1 MVFRADATVWSL
13 PPIPDTV
20 PLCEFIFDER
30 YGRRPMAESLDPFIC
45 GISGKRI
52 SPQEQKD
59 RVDHLARAL
68 AKHFAWNVNEGTEFD
83 KVAVIF
89 APNTIDTMTIS
100 WALHRVNGL
109 SSPAN
114 SVYSADELRHQLET
128 SRAKAIFTV
137 ASLLPVA
144 LEAAEKH
151 KVNKGHIILCEMPG
165 DHSYPRDF
173 RTVSQLIEE
182 GRHLPALEAL
192 AWAKGQ
198 GARQTAFLCFSS
210 GTSGVPKAVMISHYN
225 VIANVL
231 QLQVYEQPMRDAIQ
245 PNWRDVTVGL
255 MPFSHIYGLV
265 AVCHI
270 GLYRG
275 DSMVVLP
282 KFDIRA
288 FLSTIE
294 AYKINTLPIVPPII
308 ITMTKQK
315 ALCDRYDLTSVKQ
328 ILSGAAPLS
337 REVAQKLSSQ
347 HGSWVIRQGY
357 GLTETATAV
366 ASSPSWDIWLGSSG
380 CIMPGVEAKL
390 LSPEGVEITAYN
402 QPGELLIKSPSVVL
416 GYLNNPQANEET
428 FIDMPDGR
436 YLKTGDEVEIRLS
449 PAGNEHIWVVDRIKE
464 LIKVKGLQVAPAELE
479 GCLLEHPAVTDC
491 AVIPV
496 PDERAGELPKAF
508 VVKSPDFDTCDQVD
522 LKQSIIKHV
531 EKVKARHKRL
541 ADVEFIDII
550 PKSPSGKILRRVL
563 RDRERQRTKYLDAKL

>member
-1 MVFRADATVWSL
+1 
-13 PPIPDTV
+13 
-20 PLCEFIFDER
+20 
-30 YGRRPMAESLDPFIC
+30 
-45 GISGKRI
+45 
-52 SPQEQKD
+52 
-59 RVDHLARAL
+59 
-68 AKHFAWNVNEGTEFD
+68 
-83 KVAVIF
+83 
-89 APNTIDTMTIS
+89 MTIS

-464 LIKVKGLQVAPAELE
+464 LIKVKVRRYMTFDCLE
-479 GCLLEHPAVTDC
+479 KTNSVN
-491 AVIPV
+491 
-496 PDERAGELPKAF
+496 F
-508 VVKSPDFDTCDQVD
+508 SSP
-522 LKQSIIKHV
+522 
-531 EKVKARHKRL
+531 
-541 ADVEFIDII
+541 
-550 PKSPSGKILRRVL
+550 
-563 RDRERQRTKYLDAKL
+563 